1 MHYPS
6 DEYLIDLNR
15 LQANY
20 PKGLKIFT
28 IGIMSVIQHST
39 LTCAKETLLWSQNPS
54 SYTLHG
60 FLEPENR

>member
-28 IGIMSVIQHST
+28 IGIMSVIQHAT
-39 LTCAKETLLWSQNPS
+39 LTCAKETLL
-54 SYTLHG
+54 
-60 FLEPENR
+60 